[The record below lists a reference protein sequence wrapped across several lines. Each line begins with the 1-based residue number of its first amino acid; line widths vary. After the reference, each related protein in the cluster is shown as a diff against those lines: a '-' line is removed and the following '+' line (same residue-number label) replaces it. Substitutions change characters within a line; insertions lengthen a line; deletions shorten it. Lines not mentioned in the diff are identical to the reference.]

1 MIYSTTYYL
10 LKITHIII
18 ASLCSASLLLTLL
31 FPSYAK
37 QHHTLFTAIVLTTLI
52 LEPISGF
59 SIMTLQHYHAQSGW
73 LISALVGFLFFGGL
87 WLILWYQQQK
97 NPNARTT
104 HSILIT
110 LILIVIALLYQ
121 AMIHAA

>member
-1 MIYSTTYYL
+1 MYSTTYYF

-31 FPSYAK
+31 YPSYAK
-37 QHHTLFTAIVLTTLI
+37 QHHTLISAIVLSTLI

-59 SIMTLQHYHAQSGW
+59 TIMTLRHYHAQSAW
-73 LISALVGFLFFGGL
+73 LITTLVCFLFFGAL
-87 WLILWYQQQK
+87 WLILWYQQHK